1 MLKLLDLLSAVALLV
16 WGTHIVRTGILRV
29 YGSNLR
35 KILSR
40 SVEKRPLAFAAG
52 IGVTALVQSSNATAL
67 LATSF
72 VATGLMALAP
82 ALAIMLGAD
91 VGTALMAR
99 VLTLDL
105 SWLSPLL
112 IFFGVVFFLGRQK
125 SRLGQLGR
133 VFIGLGLIILA
144 LQLIVAAAEPMTQA
158 KGVKVLFSSLTG
170 DVMLDALTG
179 ALFAMIS
186 YSSLAAVLLTAT
198 LAASKVIS
206 LKVAL
211 CLVIGA
217 NLGSGILAMISAS
230 SQNAAGRRV
239 ALGSLLFKVAGCAL
253 VLPLVGPL
261 AAWIDHWQ
269 FSTAELVIAFH
280 VLYNTTRC
288 LACLPLTGQMAAFCT
303 RIMPDRHSPED
314 VVRPRHLDPG
324 ALDTPSLAL
333 VNAVRETLR
342 MGDIVEQMLNNLMQV
357 IHSGDPLLG
366 KEIRKQDDDVDALYT
381 AIKLY
386 LARMPRE
393 DLSEADSRRW
403 AEIIELAINLEQAGD
418 IIEHMLGA
426 VQDKKTSR
434 SRSFS
439 DNGLEEITVLH
450 GQLVANLRLS
460 LSVFLNGDQE
470 GARRLRRAKQRFRL
484 QERRFA
490 HSHVDRLRQQV
501 VQSIETSS
509 LHLDLISDMKRLNS
523 LFCAIAY
530 AVLDNPDASSSAIT
544 EPGEDDDFVERE
556 VEAVQDQQRPAPP
569 GSSATG

>member
-29 YGSNLR
+29 YGTHLRRVLSN
-35 KILSR
+35 
-40 SVEKRPLAFAAG
+40 SVQKRPLAFAAG

-112 IFFGVVFFLGRQK
+112 IFFGVILFL
-125 SRLGQLGR
+125 SRKQTRAGQLGR

-186 YSSLAAVLLTAT
+186 YSSLAAVLLAAT
-198 LAASKVIS
+198 LATSKVIS

-211 CLVIGA
+211 CLVVGA
-217 NLGSGILAMISAS
+217 NLGSGILALISSA

-239 ALGSLLFKVAGCAL
+239 ALGSLLFKFAGCLL
-253 VLPLVGPL
+253 VLPLVGPV
-261 AAWIDHWQ
+261 AVWMDDWPFRTQ
-269 FSTAELVIAFH
+269 ELVIAFH
-280 VLYNTTRC
+280 VLYNATRC
-288 LACLPLTGQMAAFCT
+288 LACLPLTEQMAQLCT
-303 RIMPDRHSPED
+303 RLMPDRQSPED
-314 VVRPRHLDPG
+314 TVRPRHLDPA

-342 MGDIVEQMLNNLMQV
+342 MGDIVEQMLNHLMQV
-357 IHSGDPLLG
+357 IHSGDPLLA
-366 KEIRKQDDDVDALYT
+366 KQIRKQDDDVDALYT

-393 DLSEADSRRW
+393 DLGERDSRRW

-439 DNGLEEITVLH
+439 DSGLEEITVLH
-450 GQLVANLRLS
+450 GQLVSNLRLS

-484 QERRFA
+484 QERHYA
-490 HSHVDRLRQQV
+490 HAHVDRLRQQV

-530 AVLDNPDASSSAIT
+530 AVLDNPDASVGDARAA
-544 EPGEDDDFVERE
+544 EDFVEHE
-556 VEAVQDQQRPAPP
+556 VEQAQQPPAP
-569 GSSATG
+569 GSRAAS